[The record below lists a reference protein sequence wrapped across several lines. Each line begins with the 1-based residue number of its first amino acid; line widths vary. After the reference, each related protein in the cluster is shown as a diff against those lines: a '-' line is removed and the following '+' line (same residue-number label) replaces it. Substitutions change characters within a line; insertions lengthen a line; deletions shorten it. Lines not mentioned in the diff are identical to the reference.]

1 MFHEEITSLGDPMTL
16 MARFDGV
23 FSALVVLAS
32 LARSLAHQLLIY
44 PLANFSRT
52 ASPAE
57 EILKGGQVVH
67 DHAHYQ

>member
-1 MFHEEITSLGDPMTL
+1 MTL

-23 FSALVVLAS
+23 FPAFVVLAS
-32 LARSLAHQLLIY
+32 LDRSLLIS